1 MKLKKTVDLGDYKVE
16 VLECEIG
23 QMRNILLTAAAAAPE
38 LKTAAENNTL
48 EMLGIFDKA
57 LSTLFEQLTD
67 VIIFPDGKTLNNL
80 TISEAELVWEAV
92 TALNPKIFKKKGM
105 EGIPEAIAKVLKG
118 PPMP

>member
-16 VLECEIG
+16 VLECTIG
-23 QMRNILLTAAAAAPE
+23 QMRNILQMMASAAPK
-38 LKTAAENNTL
+38 LKSAEENPL
-48 EMLGIFDKA
+48 DMLGTFNQA

-67 VIIFPDGKTLNNL
+67 VIIFPAGKTLNDL
-80 TISEAELVWEAV
+80 TLSEAELVWEAV

-105 EGIPEAIAKVLKG
+105 EGIPEAITKVLKG